1 MKTIPSGLGTHEAL
15 GTTTLAFIVR
25 IVRPDATVYAF
36 TSSQDSLTIS
46 GTTYLP
52 DPGVDVSN
60 LVTSSGLNVDNLEM
74 TVVDDGY
81 LFVRGDVL
89 DGKWRNATFVISRV
103 NYANPSAGTETLLSG
118 TFGEIGLHNGHVV
131 VELRGLQQYLQQQV
145 GIVTSK
151 TCRAR
156 LGDTACTKDLTS
168 FTYTG
173 TLTSVASSRVFTDSG
188 RAEATGWFDDGL
200 ITFTSGPL
208 VNTSWKIKTFA
219 AGVFT
224 LSVAPFQSVTA
235 STTYTAIAGCR
246 KRMAEDCAT
255 KFSNVLNF
263 QAEPHLPGMDALTK
277 PVG

>member
-1 MKTIPSGLGTHEAL
+1 MKSIPSVLATHEAL
-15 GTTTLAFIVR
+15 GTTTLAYVVR
-25 IVRPDATVYAF
+25 IVRPDGAVYAF
-36 TSSQDSLTIS
+36 TSSQDSLTVG

-89 DGKWRNATFVISRV
+89 DGKWRNATFLISRV
-103 NYANPSAGTETLLSG
+103 NRNDPSAGTEALLSG
-118 TFGEIGLHNGHVV
+118 TFGEIGLHNGQVM

-156 LGDTACTKDLTS
+156 LGDTACRKDLTS

-173 TLTSVASSRVFTDSG
+173 TLTSVTSSRVLTDSG

-208 VNTSWKIKTFA
+208 VNTGWKIKTFA
-219 AGVFT
+219 TGVFT

-235 STTYTAIAGCR
+235 GTTYTVIAGCR
-246 KRMAEDCAT
+246 KRLAEDCRD

-277 PVG
+277 PVT